1 MTIQK
6 LTHAVRAAQASK
18 QSDLLS
24 RNEAAAYLGIS
35 PATLATWVTNKRYS
49 LPMVKIG
56 SVAKYRQSD
65 LDAFIA
71 ARTTNP
77 GEVAA

>member
-1 MTIQK
+1 MSIHD
-6 LTHAVRAAQASK
+6 LTQAVAAAANRK

-24 RNEAAAYLGIS
+24 RGEAAAYLGVA
-35 PATLATWVTNKRYS
+35 PATLATWACTKRYP
-49 LPMVKIG
+49 LPMVKLG
-56 SVAKYRQSD
+56 RVVKYRQSD

-71 ARTTNP
+71 ARTT

>member
-1 MTIQK
+1 MSNHQPTQ
-6 LTHAVRAAQASK
+6 TSN

-24 RNEAAAYLGIS
+24 RGDAAAYLGVAA
-35 PATLATWVTNKRYS
+35 ATLATWATTKRYP

-56 SVAKYRQSD
+56 RVVKYRQRD
-65 LDAFIA
+65 LDAFIE
-71 ARTTNP
+71 ARTTHP